1 MPVEGHAPER
11 YIRTPAELDAAARI
25 LDRALGLTP
34 SPQKRFLL
42 LTEFWAN
49 TRNIPPAWVSSY
61 LLPLAPLYT
70 ELLRVPAL
78 SNVPPREWRSA
89 CAFLQEIH
97 QQNWLS
103 GELLTEQVFE
113 RAIEHAIRSH
123 AYVSALRELHQF
135 LLELEWIA
143 HPLSLQDWTNVFAA
157 STSAF
162 GLFRAYVAVLEEHG
176 GKHVPLFRA
185 ILKQW
190 QQFRERGNAVS
201 VVLLEADG
209 DGRHAAGR
217 VQLMDILPQEGVK
230 GESVVNNLLGDQGY
244 ETVEQLDR
252 ARSVAESLV
261 EAHFRVH
268 APRLRYHFSLHETSA
283 ALVGGSLG
291 CAAAAGLAAGLT
303 QRLNR
308 SERWKL
314 PTTVGCIGSLA
325 ADGALEAGRWDAIEK
340 KLRVAFCSPLEKI
353 VIPAVY
359 RETALLTLQLLQRE
373 YPNRQLEVIGIN
385 RVQDIIGIESA
396 FLVTQRPTA
405 VRLREF
411 VTRHGISFLLLLVLL
426 LVGGGGYF
434 AYQAQYGYP
443 NLEQALGLTV
453 GPSSI
458 VYNPRDSLEWC
469 FRDGRRVFPAVVGFG
484 DIEVGDGFTR
494 SFRIWNMTPS
504 TISLRLSIEGP
515 DSAEWYINSGEQ
527 LLDIPETHDAGITLM
542 YAPLREGVGKEAALV
557 LREPDTGRERFRL
570 RLEGSA
576 GPPLPAGYALYFDG
590 IDDELHFGKRSTA
603 FDLTSTASNEATFEC
618 WIRPASPLVNAMILH
633 NGQSYGQSAD
643 IEDLFFGFVSPDT
656 LYYRVGSAMN
666 MYVLAGR
673 QVATMGEWMHLAL
686 AVSMPQRRI
695 AVYVN
700 GEVIDDRHVDF
711 LFDGPGTPFVTVGA
725 RNTGTAS
732 DLHFH
737 GEIDELR
744 LWHRFRSATEI
755 RAGMRRRPPGLAEG
769 LAGYW
774 DMDAAVENTVF
785 NANKLAHSGSLL
797 HRPLL
802 RRSTLP
808 LPPDGA
814 DCSLVGEQEDGVA
827 LQLRPGRYLVTARSP
842 LERYGDASFA
852 FRFLQTAEP
861 AIHFNYVLKE
871 RGWIS
876 VENNMLFTLTRKLHY
891 DIPEGWHAG
900 VCLVTA
906 EGRLRFYLDGELLV
920 ESETIADGIQD
931 WHARFEGL
939 MLGFRFDKEQQ
950 LASKYYD
957 WYHPTLSH
965 PRSYGS
971 LHVWNRLLDDAE
983 IRAWSLRAIVPTRGL
998 TASWRFTRLPDVDGN
1013 IADEVGGLLLH
1024 VKRVRS
1030 WE

>member
-1 MPVEGHAPER
+1 MPVDGPAPQG

-42 LTEFWAN
+42 ITEFWTN
-49 TRNIPPAWVSSY
+49 TRNIPEAWVSSY
-61 LLPLAPLYT
+61 LLPLAPLFI
-70 ELLRVPAL
+70 ELLRIPAL
-78 SNVPPREWRSA
+78 SNVAPREWRSA
-89 CAFLQEIH
+89 CAFLREIR
-97 QQNWLS
+97 QQGWLS
-103 GELLTEQVFE
+103 GDLLTDQVFA

-135 LLELEWIA
+135 LHDLEWID
-143 HPLSLQDWTNVFAA
+143 HPLSLQEWTNVFGA

-176 GKHVPLFRA
+176 GAHLQFFRA
-185 ILKQW
+185 VLKQW
-190 QQFRERGNAVS
+190 REFRERGNAVS
-201 VVLLEADG
+201 VVLLETDG

-252 ARSVAESLV
+252 ARGVAESLV
-261 EAHFRVH
+261 EEHFGVH

-303 QRLNR
+303 QRMNLP
-308 SERWKL
+308 ERWKL
-314 PTTVGCIGSLA
+314 HTTVGCIGSLA
-325 ADGALEAGRWDAIEK
+325 ADGTLEAGRWDAIEK
-340 KLRVAFCSPLEKI
+340 KLHVAFCSPLERI

-359 RETALLTLQLLQRE
+359 RETALLTLQTLQRE
-373 YPNRQLEVIGIN
+373 HPNRQLEVIGIN
-385 RVQDIIGIESA
+385 RLQDLISIESA
-396 FLVTQRPTA
+396 FRVTQRRSA
-405 VRLREF
+405 ERFREF
-411 VTRHGISFLLLLVLL
+411 VTRHSIPVLLLLVLL

-434 AYQAQYGYP
+434 AYRAQYGYP

-458 VYNPRDSLEWC
+458 VFNPRDSLEWC

-504 TISLRLSIEGP
+504 SLSLQLSIEGP
-515 DSAEWYINSGEQ
+515 DSAEWYVNSGTR
-527 LLDIPETHDAGITLM
+527 LLEIPETHDAGITVM
-542 YAPLREGVGKEAALV
+542 FAPLREGEAKQAALV
-557 LREPDTGRERFRL
+557 LREPGTGRERFRL

-576 GPPLPAGYALYFDG
+576 GRPLPAGYALSFDG
-590 IDDELHFGKRSTA
+590 IDDELHFGPRSTA
-603 FDLTSTASNEATFEC
+603 FDLTSTASNETTFEA

-633 NGQSYGQSAD
+633 NGQSHGQAAD

-666 MYVLAGR
+666 MFVLEGR
-673 QVATMGEWMHLAL
+673 QVAAMGQWMHLAL

-700 GEVIDDRHVDF
+700 GEVVDDRRVDF

-725 RNTGTAS
+725 RNTGTTS

-744 LWHRFRSATEI
+744 LWHRFRTAADI
-755 RAGMRRRPPGLAEG
+755 RAGMRRRPAGLSDG

-785 NANKLAHSGSLL
+785 NANKRAHSGSLL
-797 HRPLL
+797 HRPQL
-802 RRSTLP
+802 RRSTLAF
-808 LPPDGA
+808 LPDDA
-814 DCSLVGEQEDGVA
+814 DCSLVEGPDGQTA
-827 LQLRPGRYLVTARSP
+827 LQLRSGRYLAAARPP
-842 LERYGDASFA
+842 LARFGDATFA
-852 FRFLQTAEP
+852 FRFLQTAQP

-876 VENNMLFTLTRKLHY
+876 VENNMLFTMTRKLNY

-900 VCLVTA
+900 VCVVTA
-906 EGRLRFYLDGELLV
+906 GGRLRFYLDGTLLA
-920 ESETIADGIQD
+920 ESETTSEGAQD

-965 PRSYGS
+965 PRSYGC
-971 LHVWNRLLDDAE
+971 LHVWNRALDDAE
-983 IRAWSLRAIVPTRGL
+983 IRAWSQRQIVPARGL
-998 TASWRFTRLPDVDGN
+998 NASWRLTRLPDADGN
-1013 IADEVGGLLLH
+1013 IPDEVGGLLLH